1 MIKLEWGAMNNEEK
15 LRRCWQ
21 LHEKAAGEPLTI
33 TASGFVD
40 IVRASDLNVV
50 CMEGRAVSA
59 FALAISANQALDH
72 VAYQWCMTRF
82 ENFVYWDRMVVAAAH
97 RRSGLGRDLFA
108 PLLSKVSKQGSEMML
123 CQVHDRPANK
133 AGHLFVQ
140 SLGFTPI
147 ESVMLPSREIV
158 TMYQRSIA
166 IATP

>member
-1 MIKLEWGAMNNEEK
+1 MKNEVE

-21 LHEKAAGEPLTI
+21 LHDKAAGEALTI
-33 TASGFVD
+33 TASGFLE
-40 IVRASDLNVV
+40 IARASDLDVV
-50 CMEGRAVSA
+50 CMEGQKVTA
-59 FALAISANQALDH
+59 FALAISAGQTLDH

-82 ENFVYWDRMVVAAAH
+82 ENFVFWDRAVVDLRH
-97 RRSGLGRDLFA
+97 RRNGIGSDMFA
-108 PLLSKVSKQGSEMML
+108 SLQSKAQTRQREMLL

-133 AGHLFVQ
+133 AGHQFVQ

-166 IATP
+166 MATP